1 MAGGVNDAHFE
12 IAEADG
18 VVTFVIPIHRRR
30 LFNRESE
37 HHPGPHR
44 VFIKKQVVPVQID
57 RHIEPALG
65 FRDSRHMIDMAVGEQ
80 DVSNLELLGLDE
92 RQELLHLVTRI
103 DEHRLLRSFAANH
116 ITILEERPNGRT
128 FDNHSIRIT
137 GMLPTVT
144 DVYEARR
151 RLGSRIPRTPLLP
164 SHWLSSIADGNV
176 FLKIESLNLTNSFKI
191 RGALNAAL
199 RLSEGID
206 AEATTVVAASAGN
219 HGRSLALAAEELG
232 LPCVIFTPQSAPEA
246 KQNAIRRHG
255 AILHSDCD
263 DYDEA
268 ERRARQFAD
277 SEGATYISP
286 YNHSD
291 VIAGAGTIGL
301 EIVEA
306 MPSFDV
312 IVVPLGGGGLA
323 SGVGLAIKAAAPNA
337 TIVGVEVEASSPFTL
352 SLEAG
357 RITAITPR
365 PSLAD
370 GLVGNLEPGAMT
382 FTLVKQVVDHVVTVS
397 EDELTRSM
405 KGLAT
410 EERLIVEGAGAAA
423 VAAVIAGKTSAP
435 GQRVVALVTGGNVDL
450 PKWLFTIS

>member
-1 MAGGVNDAHFE
+1 
-12 IAEADG
+12 
-18 VVTFVIPIHRRR
+18 
-30 LFNRESE
+30 
-37 HHPGPHR
+37 
-44 VFIKKQVVPVQID
+44 
-57 RHIEPALG
+57 
-65 FRDSRHMIDMAVGEQ
+65 
-80 DVSNLELLGLDE
+80 
-92 RQELLHLVTRI
+92 
-103 DEHRLLRSFAANH
+103 
-116 ITILEERPNGRT
+116 
-128 FDNHSIRIT
+128 
-137 GMLPTVT
+137 MLPTVI

-151 RLGSRIPRTPLLP
+151 RLGTRLPRTPLLP
-164 SHWLSSIADGNV
+164 SSWLSSIADGNV

-199 RLSEGID
+199 RLSDSID
-206 AEATTVVAASAGN
+206 SGTTTIVAASAGN

-232 LPCVIFTPQSAPEA
+232 MACVIFTPATAPEA

-255 AILHSDCD
+255 AVLHSDAA
-263 DYDEA
+263 DYDAA
-268 ERRARQFAD
+268 ERQAKEFAD
-277 SEGATYISP
+277 AEGGVYISP
-286 YNHSD
+286 YNHPD

-301 EIVEA
+301 EIVET
-306 MPSFDV
+306 MPAFDV
-312 IVVPLGGGGLA
+312 LVVPLGGGGLA
-323 SGVGLAIKAAAPNA
+323 SGVGLAVKAAAPRA

-370 GLVGNLEPGAMT
+370 GLVGNLEPGSIT
-382 FTLVKQVVDHVVTVS
+382 FPLVKEVVDYVVTVS
-397 EDELTRSM
+397 EDDLGRAM

-423 VAAVIAGKTSAP
+423 VAAIISGKASAP

>member
-1 MAGGVNDAHFE
+1 M
-12 IAEADG
+12 
-18 VVTFVIPIHRRR
+18 
-30 LFNRESE
+30 L
-37 HHPGPHR
+37 
-44 VFIKKQVVPVQID
+44 
-57 RHIEPALG
+57 
-65 FRDSRHMIDMAVGEQ
+65 
-80 DVSNLELLGLDE
+80 
-92 RQELLHLVTRI
+92 
-103 DEHRLLRSFAANH
+103 
-116 ITILEERPNGRT
+116 
-128 FDNHSIRIT
+128 
-137 GMLPTVT
+137 LPTVT

-151 RLGSRIPRTPLLP
+151 RLDGRIPRTPLLP
-164 SHWLSSIADGNV
+164 STWLSSIADGSV

-206 AEATTVVAASAGN
+206 SDTPMVVAASAGN

-232 LPCVIFTPQSAPEA
+232 IDCVIFTPSSAPEA
-246 KQNAIRRHG
+246 KQAAIRRHG
-255 AILHSDCD
+255 AVLHSECE
-263 DYDEA
+263 DYDAAESQAKAFAEA
-268 ERRARQFAD
+268 E
-277 SEGATYISP
+277 GAVYISP
-286 YNHSD
+286 YNHPD

-301 EIVEA
+301 EIVET

-312 IVVPLGGGGLA
+312 VVVPLGGGGLA
-323 SGVGLAIKAAAPNA
+323 SGVGLAVKAAAPQA

-357 RITAITPR
+357 RITEITPR

-370 GLVGNLEPGAMT
+370 GLVGNLEPGSMT
-382 FTLVKQVVDHVVTVS
+382 FTIVKQVVDRVVTIS
-397 EDELTRSM
+397 EDELARAM

-423 VAAVIAGKTSAP
+423 VASIMAGKASTP